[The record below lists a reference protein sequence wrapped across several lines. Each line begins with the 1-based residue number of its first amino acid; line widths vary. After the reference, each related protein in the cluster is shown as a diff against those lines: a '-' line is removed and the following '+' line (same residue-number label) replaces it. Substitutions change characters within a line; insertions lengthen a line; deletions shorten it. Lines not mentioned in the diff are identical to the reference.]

1 MRSNYILQV
10 SKMKQQNVVDEI
22 RRNYRNNCW
31 IDFEIYLY
39 SNGRL
44 IIVGSSDLSY
54 YHNFEIIINA
64 PSYMSGD
71 TYWTWDPLDDFMKL
85 KIINDNND
93 ANIIL
98 EFYSESILQFKVIAE
113 TISLNFDTV
122 FYYKREKLSSGERL
136 AYWIE

>member
-1 MRSNYILQV
+1 MRSNYLLQE

-31 IDFEIYLY
+31 VDFEIYLY

-64 PSYMSGD
+64 PSYMSSD
-71 TYWTWDPLDDFMKL
+71 TYWTCDPLDDFMKL

-98 EFYSESILQFKVIAE
+98 EFYSESILQFKLIAAN
-113 TISLNFDTV
+113 ISLNFDTV
-122 FYYKREKLSSGERL
+122 FYYKRENLSSGERL

>member
-71 TYWTWDPLDDFMKL
+71 TYWTCDPLDDFMKL

-122 FYYKREKLSSGERL
+122 FYYNRENLSSGERL

>member
-44 IIVGSSDLSY
+44 IIVGNSDLSY

-64 PSYMSGD
+64 PSYMSSD
-71 TYWTWDPLDDFMKL
+71 TYWTCDPLDDFMKL

-98 EFYSESILQFKVIAE
+98 EFYSESILQFKLIAAN
-113 TISLNFDTV
+113 ISLNFDTV
-122 FYYKREKLSSGERL
+122 FYYKRENLSSAERL

>member
-44 IIVGSSDLSY
+44 TIVGSSDLSY

-71 TYWTWDPLDDFMKL
+71 TYWTRDPLDEFMKL

-93 ANIIL
+93 ANIIV
-98 EFYSESILQFKVIAE
+98 EVYSESILQFKVIAE
-113 TISLNFDTV
+113 TISLNFDAV
-122 FYYKREKLSSGERL
+122 FYYKRENLSSGERL

>member
-1 MRSNYILQV
+1 
-10 SKMKQQNVVDEI
+10 MKQQNVVDEI

-44 IIVGSSDLSY
+44 IIVGNSDLSY

-64 PSYMSGD
+64 PSYMSSD
-71 TYWTWDPLDDFMKL
+71 TYWTCDPLDDFMKL

-98 EFYSESILQFKVIAE
+98 EFYSESILQFKLIAAN
-113 TISLNFDTV
+113 ISLNFDTV
-122 FYYKREKLSSGERL
+122 FYYKRENLSSGERL

>member
-44 IIVGSSDLSY
+44 IIVGNSDLSY

-71 TYWTWDPLDDFMKL
+71 TYWTCDPLDDFMKL

-98 EFYSESILQFKVIAE
+98 EFYSESTLQFKLIAAN
-113 TISLNFDTV
+113 ISLNFDTV
-122 FYYKREKLSSGERL
+122 FYYKRENLSSGERL

>member
-1 MRSNYILQV
+1 
-10 SKMKQQNVVDEI
+10 MKQQNVVDEI
-22 RRNYRNNCW
+22 RRNYTNNCW

-64 PSYMSGD
+64 LSYMSGD
-71 TYWTWDPLDDFMKL
+71 TYWTCDPLDDFMKL

-93 ANIIL
+93 VNIIL

-122 FYYKREKLSSGERL
+122 FYYKRENLSSGERL

>member
-1 MRSNYILQV
+1 MRSNYLLQE

-44 IIVGSSDLSY
+44 IIVGNSDLSY

-71 TYWTWDPLDDFMKL
+71 TYWTCDPLDDFMKL

-98 EFYSESILQFKVIAE
+98 EFYSESILQFKIIAAN
-113 TISLNFDTV
+113 ISLNFDTV
-122 FYYKREKLSSGERL
+122 FYYKRENLSSGERL

>member
-71 TYWTWDPLDDFMKL
+71 TYWTCDPLDDFMKL

-98 EFYSESILQFKVIAE
+98 EFYSESILQFKVIAAN
-113 TISLNFDTV
+113 ISLNFDTV
-122 FYYKREKLSSGERL
+122 FYYKRENLSSGERL

>member
-44 IIVGSSDLSY
+44 IIVGNSDLSY

-64 PSYMSGD
+64 PSYMSSD
-71 TYWTWDPLDDFMKL
+71 TYWTCDPLDDFMKL

-98 EFYSESILQFKVIAE
+98 EFYSESILQFKLIAAN
-113 TISLNFDTV
+113 ISLNFDTV
-122 FYYKREKLSSGERL
+122 FYYKRENLSSGERL

>member
-44 IIVGSSDLSY
+44 IIVGNSDLSY

-71 TYWTWDPLDDFMKL
+71 TYWTCDPLDDFMKL

-98 EFYSESILQFKVIAE
+98 EFYSESILQFKLIAAN
-113 TISLNFDTV
+113 ISLNFDTV
-122 FYYKREKLSSGERL
+122 FYYKRENLSSGERL

>member
-1 MRSNYILQV
+1 MRSNYLLQE

-71 TYWTWDPLDDFMKL
+71 AYWTCDPLDDFMKL
-85 KIINDNND
+85 KIINDDND

-98 EFYSESILQFKVIAE
+98 EFYSESILQFKIIAAN
-113 TISLNFDTV
+113 ISLNFDTV
-122 FYYKREKLSSGERL
+122 FYYKRENLSSGERL

>member
-39 SNGRL
+39 RKGRL

-71 TYWTWDPLDDFMKL
+71 TYWTCDPLDDFMKL
-85 KIINDNND
+85 KIINDDND

-122 FYYKREKLSSGERL
+122 FYYKRENLSSGERL

>member
-71 TYWTWDPLDDFMKL
+71 TYWTCDPLDDFMKL
-85 KIINDNND
+85 KIINDDND

-98 EFYSESILQFKVIAE
+98 EFYSESILQFKVIAAN
-113 TISLNFDTV
+113 ISLNFDTV
-122 FYYKREKLSSGERL
+122 FYYKRENLSSGERL

>member
-44 IIVGSSDLSY
+44 IIVGNSDLSY

-71 TYWTWDPLDDFMKL
+71 TYWTCDPLDDFMKL
-85 KIINDNND
+85 KIINDDND

-98 EFYSESILQFKVIAE
+98 EFYSESILQFKIIAAN
-113 TISLNFDTV
+113 ISLNFDTV
-122 FYYKREKLSSGERL
+122 FYYKRENLSSGERL

>member
-1 MRSNYILQV
+1 MRSNYLLQE

-44 IIVGSSDLSY
+44 IIVGNSDLSY

-71 TYWTWDPLDDFMKL
+71 TYWTCDPLDDFMKL

-98 EFYSESILQFKVIAE
+98 EFYSESILQFKLIAAN
-113 TISLNFDTV
+113 ISLNFDTV
-122 FYYKREKLSSGERL
+122 FYYKRENLSSGERL

>member
-71 TYWTWDPLDDFMKL
+71 TYWTCDPLDDFMKL

-98 EFYSESILQFKVIAE
+98 EFYSESILQFKLIAAN
-113 TISLNFDTV
+113 ISLNFDTV
-122 FYYKREKLSSGERL
+122 FYYKRENLSSAERL

>member
-1 MRSNYILQV
+1 
-10 SKMKQQNVVDEI
+10 MKQQNVVDEI

-71 TYWTWDPLDDFMKL
+71 TYWTCDPLDDFMKL

-113 TISLNFDTV
+113 TISLN
-122 FYYKREKLSSGERL
+122 
-136 AYWIE
+136 

>member
-1 MRSNYILQV
+1 MRTNYILQV
-10 SKMKQQNVVDEI
+10 SKMKQQNVVDQI
-22 RRNYRNNCW
+22 RRNYRNNGW

-44 IIVGSSDLSY
+44 IIVGNSDLSY

-64 PSYMSGD
+64 PSYMSSD
-71 TYWTWDPLDDFMKL
+71 TYWTCDPLDDFMKL

-98 EFYSESILQFKVIAE
+98 EFYSETILQFKLIAAN
-113 TISLNFDTV
+113 ISLNFDTV
-122 FYYKREKLSSGERL
+122 FYYKRENLSSGERL

>member
-44 IIVGSSDLSY
+44 IIVGSSDSY

-71 TYWTWDPLDDFMKL
+71 TYWTCDPLDDFMKL

-122 FYYKREKLSSGERL
+122 FYYKRENLSSGERL